1 MDYNTQRS
9 KLSLPE
15 YGRNVQQMI
24 DYALTVEDREQRNTV
39 VKTIISVMGTLNPH
53 LRDQPDFKHK
63 LWDHL
68 AIMSDFKL
76 DIDYPYEVVKK
87 EDLNTKPGKIEYS
100 RPDMQY
106 RHYGKTLEK
115 MAKMAISIEDPKEK
129 EQFIL
134 LVATHMKKSYIQ
146 WNKDVEDHKIFLDLY
161 DLSGHKIDI
170 RNSNIKLPEMKD
182 LGQRNTPN
190 NNGGGKKSNQQK
202 KK

>member
-1 MDYNTQRS
+1 MPIKIPNDLPASKILKEEKDYILFY
-9 KLSLPE
+9 KC
-15 YGRNVQQMI
+15 
-24 DYALTVEDREQRNTV
+24 
-39 VKTIISVMGTLNPH
+39 
-53 LRDQPDFKHK
+53 
-63 LWDHL
+63 
-68 AIMSDFKL
+68 
-76 DIDYPYEVVKK
+76 
-87 EDLNTKPGKIEYS
+87 
-100 RPDMQY
+100 
-106 RHYGKTLEK
+106 
-115 MAKMAISIEDPKEK
+115 PKEK

-190 NNGGGKKSNQQK
+190 NSGGGKKSNQQK